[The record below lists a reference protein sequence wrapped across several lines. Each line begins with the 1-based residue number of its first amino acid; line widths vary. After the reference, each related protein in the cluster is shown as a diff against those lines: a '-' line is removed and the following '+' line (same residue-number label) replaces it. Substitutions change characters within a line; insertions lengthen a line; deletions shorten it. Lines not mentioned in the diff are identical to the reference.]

1 MFDEL
6 QDETMK
12 YAAEDNSEA
21 AAVDNVETAAEDSA
35 EVAAVDNAE
44 ADAVDNAEADAENNA
59 EADAGNNAEAAV
71 VDNAEADAENNAEAA
86 IVDNAE
92 AAVVDNVEADAV
104 DNAEAAVD
112 NAEADAV
119 ESNPDAALD
128 ASEKMPAETMADYS
142 KELEASFKKIQ
153 EGDILTGTVI
163 GVSDTDITLD
173 LRYYTEGI
181 IRLED
186 FTANPDLSL
195 KEAVHIGDELS
206 ATVIRTDDG
215 QGHILLSA
223 KEANEILA
231 WDKLESYM
239 ENNTTLTVKIGG
251 VVKSGVI
258 AYVEGM
264 RGFIPASKL
273 SLSYVEDLDTW
284 LGKEL
289 QVRVITAD
297 ESDKKLVLS
306 AREILREKAEE
317 ERKAMI
323 SNVEVGLV
331 TEGTVES
338 LQPYGAF
345 INLGNGLSGLV
356 HISQISEKRIKTPA
370 AVLHIGDTV
379 KVKVI
384 KIKDGKLSLSMKAL
398 NDVTA
403 EEIQEETYK
412 LPKSEGV
419 TTNLGSLFAKL
430 KL

>member
-12 YAAEDNSEA
+12 YAAVDNAEA

-35 EVAAVDNAE
+35 EVAAEDSAEVAAVDNAQADAENSAEAAVVDNTDAAVVDDAE
-44 ADAVDNAEADAENNA
+44 ADAVDNAEA
-59 EADAGNNAEAAV
+59 AV
-71 VDNAEADAENNAEAA
+71 N
-86 IVDNAE
+86 
-92 AAVVDNVEADAV
+92 
-104 DNAEAAVD
+104 NAEAAVD

-231 WDKLESYM
+231 WDKLKSYM
-239 ENNTTLTVKIGG
+239 GNNTTLTVKIGG

-273 SLSYVEDLDTW
+273 SLNYVEDLDTW